1 MATSVDP
8 SIRAAFAKFD
18 ADGSGDIDVGEL
30 ASALR
35 EVGME
40 VSQQEAVG
48 VLRKYAPAGARTL
61 RLDAFDKLAADLRK
75 YQAAQ
80 QQR

>member
-1 MATSVDP
+1 M
-8 SIRAAFAKFD
+8 
-18 ADGSGDIDVGEL
+18 
-30 ASALR
+30 
-35 EVGME
+35 
-40 VSQQEAVG
+40 SQQEAVG